1 MTASLKD
8 RLAEAVDFA
17 LLHGLIKYTPR
28 DALAHAP
35 FTLTPCPLPAAAI
48 DEMARL
54 TPTYNAMALAM
65 ARDPAFLAD
74 TLGPAAGQDDFLA
87 RLLAMGRP
95 RDAVQPLSLLLTR
108 IDYLM
113 QGAAGSGGAAPKL
126 VELNT
131 ISAAYAGLAGRVNA
145 LHRHLLQGTD
155 DAARLVINDPLGGM
169 VDALAAAIAAYG
181 HADACCLM
189 VIQPGERNI
198 FDQRLLEFGLRERG
212 IPTVRLALADVPG
225 ATRLQGGHLLVGGRP
240 AAVTYLRAGY
250 GPEDYDAAA
259 AWQGR
264 ERIEASSTIA
274 VPDVL
279 QQLTGA
285 KKVQQRLTAPEVLQR
300 YCPAEHLAAVAATF
314 VGQHGLDDPIT
325 GQHAAAPAWQV
336 ARDNPAQFV
345 LKPQR
350 EGGGNNLYD
359 ADLAARLESLSPSQR
374 HAYILM
380 ERIYSPPHPALCAM
394 EGRLREGAH
403 VSEVGRF
410 GTLLADGGNI
420 QRNTDV
426 GYLVRTKGESEV
438 ETGISAGFGH
448 LDSLLRS

>member
-28 DALAHAP
+28 NALAHAP

-48 DEMARL
+48 DGMARL
-54 TPTYNAMALAM
+54 TPTYNALALAL
-65 ARDPAFLAD
+65 ARDPRFLAE
-74 TLGPAAGQDDFLA
+74 TLGPAAAQDDFLG
-87 RLLAMGRP
+87 RLLRMGRS
-95 RDAVQPLSLLLTR
+95 RDGVQPLSLLLTR
-108 IDYLM
+108 IDFLM
-113 QGAAGSGGAAPKL
+113 QDAAETGVGAAKL
-126 VELNT
+126 VEMNT
-131 ISAAYAGLAGRVNA
+131 ISAAYAGLAGRVHA
-145 LHRHLLQGTD
+145 LHRHLLQDSPDG
-155 DAARLVINDPLGGM
+155 ARLVPNDPLSGM
-169 VDALAAAIAAYG
+169 VDALAAATAAYG

-198 FDQRLLEFGLRERG
+198 FDQRLLEFGLRARG
-212 IPTVRLALADVPG
+212 IPTVRMALADIPG
-225 ATRLQGGHLLVGGRP
+225 RTRLHEGHLLVEGRP

-250 GPEDYDAAA
+250 GPEDYASED

-279 QQLTGA
+279 QQLAGA
-285 KKVQQRLTAPEVLQR
+285 KKVQQQLTAPEVLQR
-300 YCPAEHLAAVAATF
+300 FCPAGEQTAVAATF
-314 VGQHGLDDPIT
+314 VGQFGLDDPLGEDGT
-325 GQHAAAPAWQV
+325 TPAWQV
-336 ARDNPAQFV
+336 ARDNPARFV

-359 ADLAARLESLSPSQR
+359 AELAARLAALSPTQR

-380 ERIYSPPHPALCAM
+380 ERIYSAPHHALCAM
-394 EGRLREGAH
+394 EGSLREGPH

-410 GTLLADGGNI
+410 GALLAAGAQV
-420 QRNTDV
+420 QRNADL
-426 GYLVRTKGESEV
+426 GYLVRTKGESDV

-448 LDSLLRS
+448 LDSLLRG